1 MMQIIKNTVHIP
13 FTRMFPVCAIA
24 STLLCLIALG
34 TVIRGLNYGVDFR
47 GGAEI
52 QVKFKQD
59 VNLEELRRSLV
70 ERGYSGGSVQS
81 IGEASDYEYLIR
93 LRADEKDLA
102 RVADE
107 VGLLFQDKF
116 KAQGAEIRKVDVVG
130 PKAGEQLRLGAL
142 QALLFAFI
150 GILVYI
156 SLRFNFK
163 FAPGAVIALVHDTL
177 IVIGVFGIFQ
187 IEFTLQTVAA
197 LLAIVGYSVNDTVI
211 VYDRI
216 REHEELYPGR
226 TLAAN
231 IDNAINQTLSRTIL
245 TSGATL
251 IVTIVMWIWGGEAIK
266 DFFMAMT
273 VGILIGTYSSVFIA
287 SPFTLLMDKG
297 TGKVKA

>member
-1 MMQIIKNTVHIP
+1 MMQIIKNTLHIP
-13 FTRMFPVCAIA
+13 FVKLFPACAIV
-24 STLLCLIALG
+24 STLLCLVALG

-59 VNLEELRRSLV
+59 VNLEELRSALV
-70 ERGYSGGSVQS
+70 EKGYSGGSVQS
-81 IGEASDYEYLIR
+81 IGAPSDYEYLIR
-93 LRADEKDLA
+93 LRAEEKDLA

-107 VGLLFQDKF
+107 VGKLFQDKF
-116 KAQGAEIRKVDVVG
+116 AAQGAEIRKVDVVG
-130 PKAGEQLRLGAL
+130 PKAGEQLRIGAL
-142 QALLFAFI
+142 QALLFAFL
-150 GILVYI
+150 GILVYVG
-156 SLRFNFK
+156 LRFNFK

-177 IVIGVFGIFQ
+177 IVVGVFGIFQ
-187 IEFTLQTVAA
+187 VEFTLQTVAA

-216 REHEELYPGR
+216 REHEEMYPGR
-226 TLAAN
+226 SLAAN

-245 TSGATL
+245 TSAATL

-273 VGILIGTYSSVFIA
+273 VGIVFGTYSSIFIA
-287 SPFTLLMDKG
+287 SPFTLLLDK
-297 TGKVKA
+297 KAVKAKE